1 MITPKFKLDQNDD
14 YLFINIRVPYA
25 KVLLLAFI
33 KILKEKYILYIFKYV
48 KKLNEVDV
56 FAESNDFR
64 FYCKPYYLR

>member
-33 KILKEKYILYIFKYV
+33 LKILKKVYFIYIQICKKV
-48 KKLNEVDV
+48 KRSRRV
-56 FAESNDFR
+56 
-64 FYCKPYYLR
+64 C